1 MKLRYLLVYLNKK
14 ILTNK
19 YLFFMGKNKEIIKY
33 NENGE
38 EICRYPSAKIAY
50 ESENINEHKFRKIIG
65 KNKYINGFRYDYS
78 GIFSDEIDKS
88 DWKFK
93 CPYCDEVFETYN
105 GLCKHVFRFSKHNCE
120 SKEQLLTDFAYNGI
134 RPKCKCGCGE
144 YTDIS
149 YEGGAHFCDYKLGHS
164 SRVHNNWG
172 HNKDAIAKSTDTR
185 RKQYESGERIQW
197 NKGKKWNDTFSEEK
211 IAELMKI
218 YSNEERNNK
227 ISEKLYNVPKSE
239 EHAKKCRENG
249 SSEYAKKRIRE
260 ALYNRIKDKQFSLS
274 SKFENDF
281 IDNFIKPLNIEYETQ
296 YYLNDINQYCDIF
309 IPSKNLIIECDGS
322 FWHCDKRLFPE
333 GAIYDYQKRKIE
345 KDKIKNEYLK
355 YKGYNL
361 LRFWELDIINEPEMI
376 KEEILNKLK

>member
-1 MKLRYLLVYLNKK
+1 
-14 ILTNK
+14 
-19 YLFFMGKNKEIIKY
+19 MGKTKEIIKF

-50 ESENINEHKFRKIIG
+50 ETENINEHKFRKIIG

-93 CPYCDEVFETYN
+93 CPYCNEVFETYN
-105 GLCKHVFRFSKHNCE
+105 GLCKHVFRFSEHNCE

-172 HNKDAIAKSTDTR
+172 HNKDAITKSTETR

-211 IAELMKI
+211 IDELMET
-218 YSNEERNNK
+218 YSNEERNGK
-227 ISEKLYNVPKSE
+227 ISEKLKGVPKSE
-239 EHAKKCRENG
+239 EHKFKLKEAFNTDKYKKIK
-249 SSEYAKKRIRE
+249 SEEMKE
-260 ALYNRIKDKQFSLS
+260 RIKNKQFSLS
-274 SKFENDF
+274 SKLEEDF
-281 IDNFIKPLNIEYETQ
+281 INDFIKPLNIEYETQ
-296 YYLNDINQYCDIF
+296 YYLKDIHQYCDIY

-322 FWHCDKRLFPE
+322 FWHCDPRLFPN
-333 GAIYDYQKRKIE
+333 GAVYDYQKRKIE
-345 KDKIKNEYLK
+345 RDSIKNDYLVK
-355 YKGYNL
+355 NGFKL
-361 LRFWELDIINEPEMI
+361 LRFWELDIINQPEYVKDEI
-376 KEEILNKLK
+376 KKIIIE